1 MANFGAVH
9 CAATNEVLFDEA
21 LGRVLYDDFGDFA
34 VGYVIGLAWAEA
46 VQAALGSTLEGEA
59 RALASDCLVGAWIG
73 TRIDFDPDTGPATT
87 APPTERHMTV
97 SPGDLDEAVQT
108 ALVVGDRGLERRPRR
123 ERLRE
128 DRGDPPRGAQ
138 RLADVSRRDH
148 RRLNAAPAGR
158 QRGRR
163 RDGHEPSGEA
173 LAALDIG
180 TNSIHLVV
188 ARPVS
193 GDRFETLTRETR
205 GRPSR
210 SGGGDMK
217 LLTPEALERGLACL
231 DADEG
236 DRRRVRRRA
245 PRRRHQ
251 RDPRS
256 GQRPRV
262 HRPGRGARRASAIEV
277 ISGVEEAR
285 LIHLGVLQ
293 AVPVFDRRLLLVD
306 VGGGSTELLIGEC
319 GETLAARSL
328 KVGAVRL
335 TDRFFPGGKVAADAV
350 KACRNHVRNLIEHF
364 HREVTTHGF
373 EVAVASSGTAE
384 TVARIAHALTGAEP
398 LRTYNCFEFSRD
410 ALDDVVA
417 RLVKHRTAS
426 ARTKVPGLEAHRADI
441 IVAGA
446 LILAT
451 IAETFDVDVV
461 PLLRGGA
468 PRGRAARHDQPDGR
482 GGSEIHH
489 LRDVSRRSIHQLVE
503 RCDDDPAHSIHVA
516 RLAVA
521 LFDAIPELRALGPAA
536 REYLEA
542 GALLAN
548 VGLVVAHSQ
557 HHLHAYY
564 VIRNSE
570 LAGLTDNEIEVIA
583 QIARYHRKSEPKQSH
598 ADLRRPVGGRSASR
612 ALARR
617 RAAGGDR
624 PRSPPRRPRRP
635 ASSASADERA
645 GSSSAAIAADGSD
658 IGLEVFAAGERS
670 ALLARVLERDG
681 RGRRRLTE
689 PPTARHG
696 RGRRNGRRRRRRC
709 CSRRRRWGASAAASA
724 PASGRRRRRRRRRRR
739 LRGDRG
745 GHGRRRRVVDVVVVV

>member
-1 MANFGAVH
+1 MVPDM
-9 CAATNEVLFDEA
+9 T
-21 LGRVLYDDFGDFA
+21 
-34 VGYVIGLAWAEA
+34 
-46 VQAALGSTLEGEA
+46 
-59 RALASDCLVGAWIG
+59 G
-73 TRIDFDPDTGPATT
+73 T
-87 APPTERHMTV
+87 
-97 SPGDLDEAVQT
+97 
-108 ALVVGDRGLERRPRR
+108 
-123 ERLRE
+123 
-128 DRGDPPRGAQ
+128 
-138 RLADVSRRDH
+138 
-148 RRLNAAPAGR
+148 
-158 QRGRR
+158 
-163 RDGHEPSGEA
+163 EPSGEA

-193 GDRFETLTRETR
+193 GDRFETLTRER
-205 GRPSR
+205 EVVRLG

-217 LLTPEALERGLACL
+217 LLTPESLERGLACMARMKAIADGY
-231 DADEG
+231 DAAL
-236 DRRRVRRRA
+236 RA
-245 PRRRHQ
+245 
-251 RDPRS
+251 
-256 GQRPRV
+256 V
-262 HRPGRGARRASAIEV
+262 ATSAIREAANAGEFIDRAAGETGVGVEV

-306 VGGGSTELLIGEC
+306 IGGGSTELLIGEC

-328 KVGAVRL
+328 KIGAVRL

-350 KACRNHVRNLIEHF
+350 EACRNHVRNLIEHF
-364 HREVTTHGF
+364 HRAVTTYGF

-384 TVARIAHALTGAEP
+384 TVAHIAHALTGEEP
-398 LRTYNCFEFSRD
+398 LRTYNCFEISRD
-410 ALDDVVA
+410 RLDDVVA

-441 IVAGA
+441 IVAGS

-451 IAETFDVDVV
+451 IAETFDVASFLYSEAALREGV
-461 PLLRGGA
+461 LLDTISRRRGG
-468 PRGRAARHDQPDGR
+468 PD
-482 GGSEIHH
+482 IHH

-521 LFDAIPELRALGPAA
+521 LFDSIPELRALGPSA

-598 ADLRRPVGGRSASR
+598 EAFAGLSDSDQRLVRSLAGVLRVAIGLDRRHDGRVA
-612 ALARR
+612 AVDA
-617 RAAGGDR
+617 AAGD
-624 PRSPPRRPRRP
+624 
-635 ASSASADERA
+635 ASQLVIT
-645 GSSSAAIAADGSD
+645 AIAADGTD

-670 ALLARVLERDG
+670 ALLERVLG
-681 RGRRRLTE
+681 RG
-689 PPTARHG
+689 
-696 RGRRNGRRRRRRC
+696 
-709 CSRRRRWGASAAASA
+709 
-724 PASGRRRRRRRRRRR
+724 
-739 LRGDRG
+739 
-745 GHGRRRRVVDVVVVV
+745 VDVVAG